1 MAESPLDG
9 RGHGARDG
17 LTVWV
22 GTAWWR
28 APWRAAPPHAVPL
41 TSLAGVL
48 SSPSLSPDG
57 RCVVFSWMRPGQD
70 NFDLYVQQVGA
81 GAPLR
86 LTTDGKADRAPLVAG
101 RPLDCL
107 PASRAGRPTS
117 ELWLIP
123 PLGGP
128 ARKIADVAPRLPFVA
143 GQMSLAWC
151 PDSSCLLV
159 TDSPGP
165 AQGDAL
171 FAIAVDTGAKRQL
184 TQAGDGHADVA
195 PAVSRDG
202 LSVVFRRHSTPFSG
216 PLYRL
221 ALENDAIPRG
231 DARS

>member
-1 MAESPLDG
+1 M
-9 RGHGARDG
+9 
-17 LTVWV
+17 
-22 GTAWWR
+22 
-28 APWRAAPPHAVPL
+28 
-41 TSLAGVL
+41 
-48 SSPSLSPDG
+48 
-57 RCVVFSWMRPGQD
+57 
-70 NFDLYVQQVGA
+70 
-81 GAPLR
+81 
-86 LTTDGKADRAPLVAG
+86 
-101 RPLDCL
+101 DCL

-151 PDSSCLLV
+151 RDSSCLLV

-221 ALENDAIPRG
+221 ALEDMPSRG
-231 DARS
+231 AGPQLTSTLIMPSRDVDARQPARRVLG